1 MEKTILIG
9 LVIIG
14 ALLLVGC
21 TQNDGLTPE
30 EKELFGDESAIAGQA
45 ISLGCKSIKVQSCT
59 ASARKPNS
67 FDVTPLRGRAA
78 TYSDRCSGSVALD
91 YSCTSSKQL
100 TLCQTKCESSENCV
114 NTQCIS
120 RCGNGQVDTGENC
133 VTCPADVLCAAG
145 TICQEGVCI
154 SRPSLDA
161 TPSVEVVESSTVP
174 EGCSALSSIEQLCNN
189 GDDNCDGQ
197 VDEGC
202 DVDNDGYCTT
212 KMEVSGTPNTCSN
225 GGGDCSDLYVFSAS
239 VHPGAI
245 EVCGNGLDDN
255 CNGQRDEGC

>member
-1 MEKTILIG
+1 MNKCTF
-9 LVIIG
+9 IIFIFTVS
-14 ALLLVGC
+14 LFLLVVAC
-21 TQNDGLTPE
+21 APVSETLSPE

-120 RCGNGQVDTGENC
+120 RCGNG
-133 VTCPADVLCAAG
+133 
-145 TICQEGVCI
+145 
-154 SRPSLDA
+154 
-161 TPSVEVVESSTVP
+161 EV
-174 EGCSALSSIEQLCNN
+174 N
-189 GDDNCDGQ
+189 
-197 VDEGC
+197 
-202 DVDNDGYCTT
+202 
-212 KMEVSGTPNTCSN
+212 K
-225 GGGDCSDLYVFSAS
+225 
-239 VHPGAI
+239 
-245 EVCGNGLDDN
+245 
-255 CNGQRDEGC
+255 